1 MSSSSGAAS
10 GVNVPPVEREQM
22 DDAVRAILD
31 ARRVVLACHVNPDGD
46 TLGSMIALALGL
58 EHLHKDVTLLSADG
72 LPDLYG
78 FLPEAD
84 RIQQT
89 TDRRDFD
96 LAVVL
101 DAGDLTR
108 IGPAVLPVIESAPL
122 LMDIDHHVTGGQFG
136 QVRLLDDKA
145 AATGEIVYDLLIA
158 LGVPFT
164 LPISECLLCA
174 LLTDTGSFRFMNVTP
189 RTMAIAGA
197 LIERGASPNTI
208 AECVFE
214 NKPFAAQKILGRALD
229 TMKKSDDGRVV
240 WTFVT
245 QADFAALGATD
256 AMTEGVV
263 SQIRAVQGAEVA
275 FFMREAAS
283 GKLRV
288 SLRSRDPID
297 VSQVAARFGGGGHRL
312 AAGCSLDGPVEE
324 AETRLLGAVSEY
336 LSANFPVPLPTV
348 PGSCAQAEG

>member
-1 MSSSSGAAS
+1 MAS
-10 GVNVPPVEREQM
+10 VSLTVPAVEREQM
-22 DDAVRAILD
+22 GAAVQALLD
-31 ARRVVLACHVNPDGD
+31 AREVVLACHVNPDGD
-46 TLGSMIALALGL
+46 TLGSMLALAFACD
-58 EHLHKDVTLLSADG
+58 HLNKPVTLLSNDG
-72 LPDLYG
+72 VPDLYG
-78 FLPEAD
+78 FLPGVR
-84 RIQQT
+84 RIRQT

-108 IGPAVLPVIESAPL
+108 VGANVRPIVEAAPTL
-122 LMDIDHHVTGGQFG
+122 VDIDHHVTAGQFG
-136 QVRLLDDKA
+136 QVRLLDSTA
-145 AATGEIVYDLLIA
+145 AATGEIIYDLLVA

-164 LPISECLLCA
+164 LPIAECLLCA

-214 NKPFAAQKILGRALD
+214 NKPFAAQKLLGRALD
-229 TMKKSDDGRVV
+229 AMRRSDDGRVV
-240 WTFVT
+240 WAHLSR
-245 QADFAALGATD
+245 QDFLDLHATD

-263 SQIRAVQGAEVA
+263 SQVRAVQGAEVA
-275 FFMREAAS
+275 VFFREMES

-297 VSQVAARFGGGGHRL
+297 VSLIAAQFGGGGHRL
-312 AAGCSLDGPVEE
+312 ASGCSLDGPLEQGE
-324 AETRLLGAVSEY
+324 AALIGAVREY
-336 LSANFPVPLPTV
+336 LATNYPEPLPTV
-348 PGSCAQAEG
+348 PGSCEQSEG